1 MANTSVSK
9 PSKWLPSSRGFKLI
23 SLHRIGSKPR
33 SSHSKQSRPPKEEEL
48 QIVFRH
54 FDSDGDGKISSEE
67 LGAYFTSVGESMSP
81 ENVQRVIK
89 DFDTDGDNLLEFN
102 DFARLVEG
110 DNCIDDDLR
119 RAFENYSANSALDC
133 DSSDE
138 TGPSPA
144 FLYTCNGQNKSCDA
158 FLIFKSQPSYDA
170 VPTISNLT
178 SANKDELGRINN
190 VTKFSKFPS
199 NKEVIVPVHCSC
211 LAQYYQANTTFQAT
225 SDNTTYYV
233 VASQTYEGLST
244 CAALKRA
251 NEYGEFDLGFGV
263 ELQVPL
269 RCACPTST
277 QIRSGMNYLLTYPLT
292 IGDTVDNIAERFN
305 TSAKSIIY
313 ANELEE
319 NSIIYPDTTIL
330 VPLQTKPTSS
340 NTIIHE
346 DPPNVSRPSASSPGD
361 RTSKRELYEWIGI
374 AAACSLLF
382 LSIILAILLLLCKRR
397 KNEVLETSHETEHAL
412 PKDLRIEIASVEQ
425 VLKVFGLDERINHFN
440 LIKLHGFCENL
451 GCFYLVFEYMK
462 NGSLREWLSDE
473 RSENNGS
480 WSKRIQIALDVAN
493 GLYYL
498 HSFTEPACVHN
509 NIKSSNILLDS
520 NLRAKIANFGHARAA
535 TRGTTTNA
543 ALTKRVE
550 GTRGYMAP
558 EYVQA
563 GQVTPKIDVYAF
575 GVVLLELITGKDAV
589 FVQDGR
595 ETPLSTATVSILKKE
610 NAEAELALFINPSF
624 LGSHEIKLAL
634 RLARVSLACLTHE
647 PERRPGMGEV
657 VSTLLKIQAGLENT
671 KSLEVDSVDV
681 ETPQWCSSIGST
693 DWRAEAISK

>member
-1 MANTSVSK
+1 MDQFFLGLLILS
-9 PSKWLPSSRGFKLI
+9 FLI
-23 SLHRIGSKPR
+23 SS
-33 SSHSKQSRPPKEEEL
+33 
-48 QIVFRH
+48 
-54 FDSDGDGKISSEE
+54 
-67 LGAYFTSVGESMSP
+67 T
-81 ENVQRVIK
+81 
-89 DFDTDGDNLLEFN
+89 T
-102 DFARLVEG
+102 FAQQ
-110 DNCIDDDLR
+110 
-119 RAFENYSANSALDC
+119 NYSANSALDC

-425 VLKVFGLDERINHFN
+425 VLKVFGLDEVKKATENFSSKHRINGSVYWGEFGGEILAVKKMKRDVSKEVSILQRINHFN

-681 ETPQWCSSIGST
+681 ETPQWRSSIGST